1 MGLFKCCVGG
11 CNATSETQKLYSF
24 PKNDNLRSLWLSF
37 LVPTNSLLIGLSKDQ
52 LIRKRVCEKH
62 FDKQQFDEEGKRL
75 RYSYP
80 CLLTDVEIA
89 HGEPRPSTGAVL
101 NSLNDHNYYKED
113 SDEHDDVTDALLVI
127 GRAAE
132 VLEQHSCSYNK
143 EVESLATSVQ
153 SLSQS
158 TRKLK
163 TFQKKKKSQHNML
176 IKKLESSKKKFIEQV
191 TEISSETLDKTFK
204 ERIEKATLYG
214 TNIRLFK
221 NFDYLNK
228 QAQKFLMMQLR
239 VCRLKKHVRRFSLD
253 EKLLSLTLM
262 KQSPKSYKLLE
273 NIFNLPTKRTLNR
286 LSEKIEIE
294 PGLNFKVFEFI
305 RNKIKNWNTD
315 KKLCTIVFDEI
326 SLTPHLT
333 YNEKSDEIYGFV
345 DVAEE
350 RKKRF
355 CDHALVFMVRGIC
368 SPWRQCIAFYFCEGT
383 VSAAALQN
391 IIKQLVSQTVLTGL
405 IPIALV
411 CDQGS
416 TFRTAIKAFREDT
429 VRNRNIQNIKNDGT
443 INIAGQN
450 LSVFFDPPHLLK
462 GIRNNFLNKN
472 IIWKGKKATWKDI
485 EFIFDV
491 DSKLGH
497 TRALPKLTEHHVNP
511 DKIKKMKVSVAAQ
524 ALSARTAAMLK
535 YTNAVSNLHTGHSS
549 TMETT
554 AEVVA
559 FIDKLFDSVNCKP
572 GCAKKGKL
580 RKAVKNN
587 SKHHSFWTEAI
598 EIIKELKF
606 EDSSSKIAVKAGR
619 PRLVRVPSL
628 EGWITT
634 LESFIR
640 ISKLLFEKYSIEYFY
655 PRFINQDPLENF
667 FGRIRSLNY
676 RNINPDANTFLHAF
690 KSLVL
695 TNLLSPHSKF
705 ANCEVDDGDSL
716 LDVNFLF
723 ESSSNDKENRFK
735 MPSTSQQQQ
744 QQILD
749 HNSPSGS
756 LKDEIILEK
765 IKVQCSAYTAGFLC
779 RKLTKKNQCKSCLKT
794 YTSSSTN
801 ENIYAYIKF
810 REYEMLKNDNLAYP
824 SENFIMMYRDG
835 SNLIHKYLNKNACE
849 KNIGKNLKKMLNKSL
864 RFSWLGCCS
873 SHTEILKSVFFNSII
888 RLHVHNWCNIIN
900 KILKGDIK
908 QKYVSKMADIHK
920 SAYEKYKKLV
930 LRNKSV

>member
-127 GRAAE
+127 GRAGENFHEHSYSQPVISGTTNQRAE

-214 TNIRLFK
+214 TNIKLFK

-228 QAQKFLMMQLR
+228 QAQKFLMMQLQ
-239 VCRLKKHVRRFSLD
+239 VCRLKKHARRFSLD

-333 YNEKSDEIYGFV
+333 YNEKV
-345 DVAEE
+345 M
-350 RKKRF
+350 K
-355 CDHALVFMVRGIC
+355 FMVL
-368 SPWRQCIAFYFCEGT
+368 W
-383 VSAAALQN
+383 
-391 IIKQLVSQTVLTGL
+391 
-405 IPIALV
+405 
-411 CDQGS
+411 
-416 TFRTAIKAFREDT
+416 
-429 VRNRNIQNIKNDGT
+429 
-443 INIAGQN
+443 
-450 LSVFFDPPHLLK
+450 
-462 GIRNNFLNKN
+462 
-472 IIWKGKKATWKDI
+472 
-485 EFIFDV
+485 
-491 DSKLGH
+491 
-497 TRALPKLTEHHVNP
+497 
-511 DKIKKMKVSVAAQ
+511 M
-524 ALSARTAAMLK
+524 
-535 YTNAVSNLHTGHSS
+535 
-549 TMETT
+549 
-554 AEVVA
+554 
-559 FIDKLFDSVNCKP
+559 
-572 GCAKKGKL
+572 
-580 RKAVKNN
+580 
-587 SKHHSFWTEAI
+587 
-598 EIIKELKF
+598 
-606 EDSSSKIAVKAGR
+606 
-619 PRLVRVPSL
+619 
-628 EGWITT
+628 
-634 LESFIR
+634 
-640 ISKLLFEKYSIEYFY
+640 
-655 PRFINQDPLENF
+655 
-667 FGRIRSLNY
+667 
-676 RNINPDANTFLHAF
+676 
-690 KSLVL
+690 
-695 TNLLSPHSKF
+695 
-705 ANCEVDDGDSL
+705 
-716 LDVNFLF
+716 
-723 ESSSNDKENRFK
+723 
-735 MPSTSQQQQ
+735 
-744 QQILD
+744 
-749 HNSPSGS
+749 
-756 LKDEIILEK
+756 
-765 IKVQCSAYTAGFLC
+765 
-779 RKLTKKNQCKSCLKT
+779 
-794 YTSSSTN
+794 
-801 ENIYAYIKF
+801 
-810 REYEMLKNDNLAYP
+810 
-824 SENFIMMYRDG
+824 
-835 SNLIHKYLNKNACE
+835 
-849 KNIGKNLKKMLNKSL
+849 
-864 RFSWLGCCS
+864 
-873 SHTEILKSVFFNSII
+873 
-888 RLHVHNWCNIIN
+888 
-900 KILKGDIK
+900 
-908 QKYVSKMADIHK
+908 
-920 SAYEKYKKLV
+920 
-930 LRNKSV
+930 